1 MPIKFI
7 LAVGREPALLEYRSQ
22 ILQRAGYI
30 VDSELSLKKA
40 IQRYKHGEFDLV
52 LLCHTISVHERDHL
66 ISSIQAFGALM
77 PVVTFAPP
85 GSQAP
90 DAADDVAFEGRPEEF
105 LSSIQ
110 GAFLETTAYARS
122 APQIEPIAKHKGGLQ

>member
-30 VDSELSLKKA
+30 VELELSLEKA
-40 IQRYKHGEFDLV
+40 IQRYRCGEFDLV
-52 LLCHTISVHERDHL
+52 LLCHTIPVRERDRL
-66 ISSIQAFGALM
+66 ISSIGAVGSLT
-77 PVVTFAPP
+77 PVVTVAPP

-90 DAADDVAFEGRPEEF
+90 FADDDVTFEGRPEKF
-105 LSSIQ
+105 PGSIQ
-110 GAFLETTAYARS
+110 GAFLDATAFGKPLNRES
-122 APQIEPIAKHKGGLQ
+122 A